1 VGGKGDGGWGGET
14 RGGRRG
20 RTGGVGEMKGEVVG

>member
-1 VGGKGDGGWGGET
+1 MAAREKENGET

-20 RTGGVGEMKGEVVG
+20 KNGKFQKGESWA